1 MMKKLNKKSVLIVS
15 VLIIL
20 CLGIWTLWGNT
31 TLEVNEYEIVSDR
44 IPEAFSGFRIAQ
56 ISDLHNAEFGEG
68 NEKLI
73 ELLSQTDPDMIVIT
87 GDLIDSR
94 HTDIEI
100 ALEFARQAIKLA
112 PVYYVSGNHE
122 ARVHEYEDLKMGLA
136 KAGVIVLE
144 DQKVHIKRDGES
156 IYILGIDDPSFQ
168 EDYLFGDAVSVTSSA
183 LPEIQNESD
192 RYTVLLAHRPELFE
206 TYVDAGVDLVFSG
219 HAHGGQFRLPFVGG
233 LSIMLKENI
242 KAIRKA
248 KGLSQEEL
256 AVKINV
262 VRQTISKWEQGL
274 SVPDSELLLSL
285 SEVLETPVSTLLGET
300 VVVPQTDNLKA
311 ISEKLETINLQLA
324 QRTAARRKV
333 LHWGFILVCA
343 LIAAVFSVLISLGSP
358 YLCWDYSNPETA
370 VAGVAFHAFE
380 WIFVRISPLIFVGA
394 FAGAILT
401 RSKT

>member
-1 MMKKLNKKSVLIVS
+1 MKKLNKKMVLIVS
-15 VLIIL
+15 ILVIL

-31 TLEVNEYEIVSDR
+31 ALEVNEYEIVSDR

-144 DQKVHIKRDGES
+144 DQKVQIKRDGES

-168 EDYLFGDAVSVTSSA
+168 EDYLFGDSESVA
-183 LPEIQNESD
+183 RQAIENLQNESNG
-192 RYTVLLAHRPELFE
+192 YTILLSHRPELFDLYVE
-206 TYVDAGVDLVFSG
+206 TEMDLVFSG
-219 HAHGGQFRLPFVGG
+219 HAHGGQFRLPFIGG
-233 LSIMLKENI
+233 LV
-242 KAIRKA
+242 A
-248 KGLSQEEL
+248 
-256 AVKINV
+256 
-262 VRQTISKWEQGL
+262 QTR
-274 SVPDSELLLSL
+274 
-285 SEVLETPVSTLLGET
+285 VSSRNMIL
-300 VVVPQTDNLKA
+300 VSFLKA
-311 ISEKLETINLQLA
+311 
-324 QRTAARRKV
+324 V
-333 LHWGFILVCA
+333 
-343 LIAAVFSVLISLGSP
+343 SP
-358 YLCWDYSNPETA
+358 
-370 VAGVAFHAFE
+370 
-380 WIFVRISPLIFVGA
+380 
-394 FAGAILT
+394 
-401 RSKT
+401 